1 MRKKIDWLVR
11 GSGQAAAGDCGVG
24 IAARMVECRL
34 MGFWRDEGQSGF
46 AIILA
51 RCAAMFDA
59 NHSGK
64 LPFSR
69 PLHGPKE

>member
-1 MRKKIDWLVR
+1 M
-11 GSGQAAAGDCGVG
+11 AGDFGVG
-24 IAARMVECRL
+24 IAARMIGCRL
-34 MGFWRDEGQSGF
+34 IGFWRDERQSGF

-51 RCAAMFDA
+51 RGAAMFDA
-59 NHSGK
+59 KHSGK